1 MKTNSGVQKF
11 AELDSTWL
19 WLGILAAV
27 LASFFVVFGATG
39 YGFWH
44 VDANYLTLPAVA
56 WASGQGFVNPIWPSA
71 ETLDPQGIGRFLY
84 HGPAFQ
90 ILLRAFLRPATAAQA
105 LVVIQWINALNIMLF
120 AWFLW
125 RAARTDRVG
134 AVWVGRIAQA
144 MALFS
149 FAAILMAAIGRPE
162 TLAVLLVLVG
172 AHLLLSETS
181 STPLR
186 FSRSVFVG
194 AILGLLFV
202 THPVNGVEVGLLLSA
217 WCAFRQPARMAL
229 LHVATAGATAAS
241 VAVAFLAILF
251 PFPVVDWITGMR
263 AQMAATATIVDLR
276 ILRFFVRDVRYPA
289 YGLTL
294 LLGVVV
300 CLIWWWRNRRDTAS
314 PWVAGVSA
322 MLFLVVVGRVMLLIA
337 FRAYDSYPLFALLAA
352 ALMVAAGRVR
362 RPSVRIGLLIA
373 LALPG
378 IGFARAVLLFP
389 SYLSTGMS
397 LMEARGAFQ
406 EVLEEMSGPVGIT
419 RTLWVLTE
427 DYERLRVNFSLDNID
442 ERTGEPLDVVV
453 VEQYRYASVDSLPG
467 YRLVRSY
474 SREGHPKFAGV
485 PLAWSTPGYQFDV
498 YQRETVVPT
507 SNPGGSTGARN
518 AGGGRTLVPLSYPW

>member
-1 MKTNSGVQKF
+1 MTKSDVGL
-11 AELDSTWL
+11 AEVNPPVAPLVDFRNGGW
-19 WLGILAAV
+19 WLGAIAV
-27 LASFFVVFGATG
+27 LLAGLFMAFGATG
-39 YGFWH
+39 YGSWH

-56 WASGQGFVNPIWPSA
+56 WASGQGFTNPIWPTA

-105 LVVIQWINALNIMLF
+105 LVVIQWVNALNIMLF
-120 AWFLW
+120 AWLLW
-125 RAARTDRVG
+125 RAARTDPVG
-134 AVWVGRIAQA
+134 AVRVGRIAQA

-162 TLAVLLVLVG
+162 TLAVFLVLVG

-181 STPLR
+181 STSLR
-186 FSRSVFVG
+186 FSRTVFVG
-194 AILGLLFV
+194 AVLGLLFV
-202 THPVNGVEVGLLLSA
+202 THPVNGVEMGLLLAA
-217 WCAFRQPARMAL
+217 WYGFRQPARIAL
-229 LHVATAGATAAS
+229 LHVATAGATAAF
-241 VAVAFLAILF
+241 VTLAFLAILF
-251 PFPVVDWITGMR
+251 PFPVVDWIAGMR

-294 LLGVVV
+294 FLGVVV
-300 CLIWWWRNRRDTAS
+300 CLFWWWRNRRNTAS
-314 PWVAGVSA
+314 PWLAGVSA

-337 FRAYDSYPLFALLAA
+337 FRAYDSYPLFALLAV

-378 IGFARAVLLFP
+378 VGFTRAVLLFP

-397 LMEARGAFQ
+397 LTEARGAFQ
-406 EVLEEMSGPVGIT
+406 QVLEEVSVPVGIT

-427 DYERLRVNFSLDNID
+427 GYDRLRVNFALDNID
-442 ERTGEPLDVVV
+442 ERTGQPLDIVVV
-453 VEQYRYASVDSLPG
+453 QRYHYASIDSLPG
-467 YRLVRSY
+467 YQMIRSY
-474 SREGHPKFAGV
+474 RRAGYPKFAGV

-498 YQRETVVPT
+498 YQRR
-507 SNPGGSTGARN
+507 PGSSDRD
-518 AGGGRTLVPLSYPW
+518 